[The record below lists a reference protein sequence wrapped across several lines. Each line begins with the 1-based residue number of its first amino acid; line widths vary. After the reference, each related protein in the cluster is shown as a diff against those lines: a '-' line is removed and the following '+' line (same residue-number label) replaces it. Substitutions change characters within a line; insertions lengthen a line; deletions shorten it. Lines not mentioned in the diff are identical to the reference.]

1 MHKFLHISD
10 LHIRSTRIEGNYSV
24 EKRLKRINERFPDHI
39 LLITGD
45 IVDDGLPDQYKEALR
60 LFQPF
65 MSRILCCPGNHDF
78 GDFGNLFSQHAKTT
92 YRQFALLT
100 GCGYWGKS
108 YPFASRIWQ
117 VEVDMRIFL
126 LDSNLH
132 TYRPWDFARGDIGQR
147 QLDILLRLFC
157 PGDINILLLHHHPFA
172 RNLAGELRDWKRFME
187 AIRGKA
193 DVLCF
198 GHKHK
203 WGYYPDKYG
212 IPHVLAADSL
222 KESDKVMEIIVE
234 SKKNIFV
241 NEVYV

>member
-10 LHIRSTRIEGNYSV
+10 LHIRSNGNYPV
-24 EKRLKRINERFPDHI
+24 EQRLKRINERFPEHI

-45 IVDDGLPDQYKEALR
+45 IVNDGLPGQYKEALR

-65 MSRILCCPGNHDF
+65 MSRIFCCPGNHDL
-78 GDFGNLFSQHAKTT
+78 GEMGNLFNYRAKMG
-92 YRQFALLT
+92 YRHFAYDV
-100 GCGYWGKS
+100 GRGYWGKS
-108 YPFASRIWQ
+108 YPFTSRSWWI
-117 VEVDMRIFL
+117 EGGMRIFL

-147 QLDILLRLFC
+147 QLNTLSRLLH
-157 PGDINILLLHHHPFA
+157 PEDINILLLHHHPFA

-187 AIRGKA
+187 AIRGKV

-203 WGYYPDKYG
+203 WGYYQNKYD

-241 NEVYV
+241 DEVYV